1 MNKFDNSLGYLLG
14 IAAAINKNELYS
26 VLAPYDITPEQFTL
40 LTKLDIDP
48 SKGKT
53 QRQLAHES
61 YKDEANITRILKKLE
76 LKGYV
81 QKIVDSKDKRNNF
94 VFLTEE
100 GQALLNLLQPLII
113 DYRKRMLKNLSEEE
127 ILTMKKMLKRIIE
140 D

>member
-40 LTKLDIDP
+40 LTKLDIDQ

-140 D
+140 Y

>member
-40 LTKLDIDP
+40 LTKLDIDL

-100 GQALLNLLQPLII
+100 GQTLLNLLQPLII

-140 D
+140 Y